1 MRTVPVVLGGVE
13 RMEKDSQ
20 KFMIKHPTIEDAQA
34 ITDLVSLCD
43 IEDIG
48 EPDITLSDVL
58 DMWNSIQIDT
68 DAWIALSANNE
79 IVGYGF
85 VEVTGANRMD
95 TCVFVHPRFKNQG
108 IGSLLLTKVEERAHA
123 LAKGKEGEQKLM
135 NQIPFT
141 NQSARKLVEDRGY
154 QFSRLYERMKIQLE
168 GQPNQESLPD
178 GITIRSFQ
186 PDHDEKTLFT
196 LYDETFRDAWGY
208 TKKDFSAWISQKKG
222 DGYDPSLWF
231 IAWKDTQPVGFLMS
245 RMQEDGLFIDLL
257 GVKCEYRKHGIGKAL
272 LLHTFGI
279 AYQRNQKTILLYV
292 DSDSLTNANRL
303 YQQVG
308 MSPHSQTAV
317 YMKELIV

>member
-1 MRTVPVVLGGVE
+1 
-13 RMEKDSQ
+13 MEKNTL
-20 KFMIKHPTIEDAQA
+20 KFMIKNPTVEDAQA

-58 DMWNSIQIDT
+58 DMWSSIPIDT
-68 DAWIALSANNE
+68 DAWIAISPTNE
-79 IVGYGF
+79 IIGYGF

-95 TCVFVHPRFKNQG
+95 TCVFVHPQFKNQG
-108 IGSLLLTKVEERAHA
+108 IGSLLLKKVEERANV
-123 LAKGKEGEQKLM
+123 LAKGKDGEQRLM
-135 NQIPFT
+135 NQISFT
-141 NQSARKLVEDRGY
+141 NTAARKLVEARGY
-154 QFSRLYERMKIQLE
+154 QFSRLYERMKIELE
-168 GQPNQESLPD
+168 GQPNQYQLLEGMKLQP
-178 GITIRSFQ
+178 FQ
-186 PDHDEKTLFT
+186 PDHDEETLFSI
-196 LYDETFRDAWGY
+196 YDETFQDSWGY
-208 TKKDFSAWISQKKG
+208 TKKDFSTWISQKKG

-231 IAWKDTQPVGFLMS
+231 LVWKDTKPVGFLMS

-257 GVKCEYRKHGIGKAL
+257 GVKREFRKHGIGKAL

-308 MSPHSQTAV
+308 MRPHSQTSV
-317 YMKELIV
+317 YMKEIIS

>member
-1 MRTVPVVLGGVE
+1 
-13 RMEKDSQ
+13 MEKEIQ
-20 KFMIKHPTIEDAQA
+20 KFRIKHPALEDAQA

-68 DAWIALSANNE
+68 DAWIALSTAEE
-79 IVGYGF
+79 IIGYGF
-85 VEVTGANRMD
+85 VEVTGTNRMD
-95 TCVFVHPRFKNQG
+95 TCVFVHPQFKNQG
-108 IGSLLLTKVEERAHA
+108 IGSLLLNKVEERAHV
-123 LAKGKEGEQKLM
+123 LAEGKEGEQKLM
-135 NQIPFT
+135 NQISFT
-141 NQSARKLVEDRGY
+141 NTAARKLVEDRGY
-154 QFSRLYERMKIQLE
+154 QFRRLYERMKIELE
-168 GQPNQESLPD
+168 GQPSQPQLPK
-178 GITIRSFQ
+178 GMTLQSFQ
-186 PDHDEKTLFT
+186 SDHDEETLFS

-208 TKKDFSAWISQKKG
+208 TKKDFSTWISQKKG

-231 IAWKDTQPVGFLMS
+231 LVWKDSKPVGFLMS

-257 GVKCEYRKHGIGKAL
+257 GVKREYRKHGIGKAL

-308 MSPHSQTAV
+308 MCPHSQTAV

>member
-1 MRTVPVVLGGVE
+1 MGRE
-13 RMEKDSQ
+13 IQ
-20 KFMIKHPTIEDAQA
+20 KFMIKHPTMEDAQA

-68 DAWIALSANNE
+68 DAWIALSETNE
-79 IVGYGF
+79 VIGYGF

-95 TCVFVHPRFKNQG
+95 TCVFVHPQFKNQG
-108 IGSLLLTKVEERAHA
+108 IGSLLLTKVEERAHV
-123 LAKGKEGEQKLM
+123 LAKGREGEQKLM
-135 NQIPFT
+135 NQISFT
-141 NQSARKLVEDRGY
+141 NHSARKLVEDRGY
-154 QFSRLYERMKIQLE
+154 QFSRLYERMKIELEEKPSQYQLPE
-168 GQPNQESLPD
+168 GMTLRP
-178 GITIRSFQ
+178 FQ
-186 PDHDEKTLFT
+186 PDQDEETLFSI
-196 LYDETFRDAWGY
+196 YDETFRDAWGY
-208 TKKDFSAWISQKKG
+208 TKKDFATWISQKKG

-231 IAWKDTQPVGFLMS
+231 IVWKDSKPAGFLMS
-245 RMQEDGLFIDLL
+245 RMQDDGLFIDLL
-257 GVKCEYRKHGIGKAL
+257 GVKREYRKHGIGKAL

-308 MSPHSQTAV
+308 MKPHSQTAV
-317 YMKELIV
+317 YMKELID